1 VGGFQLSNE
10 NNHCQFCGSVITEDD
25 EFCGNCGANLGI
37 VLLTEEKKQEII
49 DLIKNQ
55 SKMRISLVST
65 ITGTL
70 EEDIRNNA
78 GFMGL
83 EIQDIYLVNPKPI
96 TFTQSEVKLEKPVPR
111 QYKTKALKQYD
122 PGPGAAAIL
131 SLLFT
136 IGTLILYSI
145 PCILFNI
152 VGGIAALIA
161 IFLGIIGAAVN
172 KGRKLAIGCII
183 VCVLLTIASIVAR
196 TIITG
201 W

>member
-1 VGGFQLSNE
+1 MSNSNSRCE
-10 NNHCQFCGSVITEDD
+10 TCKSIIAEDD

-65 ITGTL
+65 ITGIL

-96 TFTQSEVKLEKPVPR
+96 TLTTTEVRLKKPVTR
-111 QYKTKALKQYD
+111 IYKTKTLKLYGD
-122 PGPGAAAIL
+122 APGVVTIF

-136 IGTLILYSI
+136 IGTVILYSI
-145 PCILFNI
+145 PCILINI
-152 VGGIAALIA
+152 VGGISALIA
-161 IFLGIIGAAVN
+161 IILGIIGASLN
-172 KGRKLAIGCII
+172 RGRKIAIGCII
-183 VCVLLTIASIVAR
+183 ACVLLTIASIVAR
-196 TIITG
+196 WIIFY
-201 W
+201 

>member
-1 VGGFQLSNE
+1 LSNSNSRCE
-10 NNHCQFCGSVITEDD
+10 TCKSIIAEDD

-65 ITGTL
+65 ITGIL

-96 TFTQSEVKLEKPVPR
+96 TLTTTEVRLKKPVTR
-111 QYKTKALKQYD
+111 IYKTKTLKLYGD
-122 PGPGAAAIL
+122 APGVVTIF

-136 IGTLILYSI
+136 IGTVILYSI
-145 PCILFNI
+145 PCILINI
-152 VGGIAALIA
+152 VGGISALIA
-161 IFLGIIGAAVN
+161 IILGIIGASLN
-172 KGRKLAIGCII
+172 RGRKIAIGCII
-183 VCVLLTIASIVAR
+183 ACVLLTIASIVAR
-196 TIITG
+196 WIIFY
-201 W
+201 